1 MELELSEG
9 RIGGAKYYVVRPWP
23 GPTIHIHGINTSP
36 GITWRELEHWAIE
49 TFGPAIGSIWSASPD
64 LICGRWYMNNSK
76 FWFRNEA
83 DRTFFILRW
92 Q

>member
-9 RIGGAKYYVVRPWP
+9 RIHGARYYIVRPWP
-23 GPTIHIHGINTSP
+23 WDSH
-36 GITWRELEHWAIE
+36 ITWLTMEAWSIG
-49 TFGPAIGSIWSASPD
+49 TFGPDGGSIWNNLTS
-64 LICGRWYMNNSK
+64 RWYMNNSK

>member
-9 RIGGAKYYVVRPWP
+9 RIHGARYYIVRPCIS
-23 GPTIHIHGINTSP
+23 GTSWKTMEEWSI
-36 GITWRELEHWAIE
+36 G
-49 TFGPAIGSIWSASPD
+49 TFGPDGGSVWKNLNS
-64 LICGRWYMNNSK
+64 RWYMNNSK